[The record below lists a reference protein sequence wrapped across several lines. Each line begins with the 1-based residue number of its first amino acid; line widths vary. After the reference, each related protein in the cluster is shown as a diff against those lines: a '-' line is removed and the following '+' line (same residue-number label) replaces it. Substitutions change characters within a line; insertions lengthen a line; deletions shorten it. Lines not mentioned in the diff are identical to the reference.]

1 MLEIPR
7 RISSIKSFRQ
17 RILLLTVFFLIAPLV
32 LLSSFTLLIYRDN
45 LNKNILLNN
54 NEDSIFSKT
63 QYGVQVYASLPSKIP
78 SISTEI
84 GSEDARIE
92 IIRQYLYQYN
102 SPLIPFAYQIVESA
116 DKHGIDYRLT
126 TAIAQQESNLCKV
139 IPPESYNC
147 WGWGIHS
154 RGTLGFT
161 SYGEG
166 VETVTKGIREKYIDE
181 GYKTIE
187 EIMSK
192 YTPLSKGSWS
202 NGVLTFMK
210 EMQ

>member
-1 MLEIPR
+1 MIEKLHQT
-7 RISSIKSFRQ
+7 SFRPSFKQ
-17 RILLLTVFFLIAPLV
+17 NMLLTTLFLLITPFV
-32 LLSSFTLLIYRDN
+32 LLSSFALLISQHKT
-45 LNKNILLNN
+45 NKNIIPDN
-54 NEDSIFSKT
+54 NEVSIFSET
-63 QYGVQVYASLPSKIP
+63 QYGVQVYAALPSKIP

-84 GSEDARIE
+84 GAEDARIE
-92 IIRQYLYQYN
+92 MIRQYLNRYN
-102 SPLIPFAYQIVESA
+102 SPMTPFAYQIVESA
-116 DKHGIDYRLT
+116 DKHGLDYRLT

-154 RGTLGFT
+154 RGTLGFA
-161 SYGEG
+161 SYAEG
-166 VETVTKGIREKYIDE
+166 VETVSEGLKIKYIDE

-192 YTPLSKGSWS
+192 YTPLSKGSWA
-202 NGVLTFMK
+202 NGVLTFMN